1 MTQQKS
7 PFKMKKYKKGLL
19 LYFKDAKWSFIIIAG
34 WFLMGAIYF
43 ALTQTGA
50 TVKDIILMTFYM
62 KEPIITNNFVAFYNL
77 FGSIVVLQ
85 GILQIMIG
93 RSMEKANPTMMC
105 REIAKDIKRPYIVVH
120 HGHVGSR
127 ITDFLREHKKKYIVI
142 EEEEELVDGL
152 LEAGEPVIVED
163 PLDEHAWDDVD
174 VKNAKAVFL
183 CEDDPKETI
192 ILASKIRKI
201 NKKVPMVVRVF
212 EDEIREMLEQ
222 DPFNATCFS
231 TSKTTLTEI
240 KELWLD
246 SSKKGKVVIIGIA
259 NFTRLLA
266 MELNKMGRKVVV
278 VDTEETELDYF
289 NGTSIKAV
297 EGDGSQMQL
306 LESPEVGIQTAQQV
320 FFGIKNELK
329 SSIVGSVNIKKKY
342 PNIDVYVRLFDDD
355 LAEFLER
362 LGIKTFST
370 SKYMIEILKKKVL
383 EKIMQ

>member
-1 MTQQKS
+1 MSHKS
-7 PFKMKKYKKGLL
+7 PFKIKKYKKGLM
-19 LYFKDAKWSFIIIAG
+19 LYFKEAKWSLIIILG
-34 WFLMGAIYF
+34 WFLLGAIYF

-50 TVKDIILMTFYM
+50 TILDIVLMTFYM
-62 KEPIITNNFVAFYNL
+62 KEPLITDNFVLFYNL

-93 RSMEKANPTMMC
+93 RSMEKANPVITS
-105 REIAKDIKRPYIVVH
+105 REIAKDIKKPYIVVH
-120 HGHVGSR
+120 YDHVGMR
-127 ITDFLREHKKKYIVI
+127 ITDYLREHKKRYIVI
-142 EEEEELVDGL
+142 EEDEGLVDGL
-152 LEAGEPVIVED
+152 LEAGEPVVVED
-163 PLDEHAWDDVD
+163 PLDEHAWDDLD
-174 VKNAKAVFL
+174 VKNAKGIFL

-201 NKKVPMVVRVF
+201 NKKVPMVIRIF

-222 DPFNATCFS
+222 DPFNAMCFS
-231 TSKTTLTEI
+231 TSKTTLAEI

-246 SSKKGKVVIIGIA
+246 SSKNGKVVIIGIG

-266 MELNKMGRKVVV
+266 MELNKMGREVVV
-278 VDTEETELDYF
+278 VDTDETELDYF
-289 NGTSIKAV
+289 NGTSIKAI

-306 LESPEVGIQTAQQV
+306 LESDAVKIQTAQQV

-342 PNIDVYVRLFDDD
+342 PNIEIYVRLYDDD

-370 SKYMIEILKKKVL
+370 SKYMLEML
-383 EKIMQ
+383 EKKILNKI